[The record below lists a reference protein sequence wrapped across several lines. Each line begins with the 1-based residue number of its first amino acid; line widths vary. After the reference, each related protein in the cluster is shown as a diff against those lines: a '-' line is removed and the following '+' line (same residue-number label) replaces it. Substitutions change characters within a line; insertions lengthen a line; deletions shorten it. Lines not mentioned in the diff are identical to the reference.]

1 MKTKTSTIQ
10 TLLFVFFC
18 FVLTASLFAQTPNAT
33 PKTGKK
39 NTPEVPEGNSRK
51 LTEKT
56 RQTLKKWSA
65 KQKLPISASKTFS
78 QQEVASLLT
87 NHGRFLQ
94 SRSLSKIKNEQT
106 ALPGSHM
113 MIPVVR
119 RKVRSPNPIINGGG
133 QRVLGTPLT
142 RLYVDGIATTG
153 ANDGSTWEDA
163 FLELADALRFAE
175 GNPEVEE
182 IWVAYGIYKPKHR
195 ASDGSAANP
204 ADRDNA
210 FKLVP
215 NVKIYGGFYGNETA
229 VSERDL
235 RNSDYVD
242 VFGQDDG
249 DAYATILSGDFEGN
263 DTPDFA
269 SHTENA
275 YHVVLSLGEVGS
287 ALLDG
292 VTITGGYANT
302 ETGITVG
309 AQNVNRGSGAGMVI
323 ISSAPMLNN
332 IFFRQNKTLGNGG
345 AILAYSS
352 PFILTNAIIAYNS
365 SVTGGVFLENSSPF
379 ITNATITGNTAD
391 DGGGIAT
398 YGSGAPQIRNT
409 IIWGN
414 TTNNVMVDG
423 AIPSYYN
430 SLIEGSGG
438 SGVDWVA
445 AFGMDEDNNLD
456 EDPQFFDATY
466 GMYGLKPSSPAIN
479 AGSNGF
485 FDPVETPDLGGID
498 TDIRG
503 TLRITKMQ
511 VDMGAVESLYDVL
524 TTVLEP
530 TDGRLY
536 VIKGGTG
543 DETGQSW
550 EHAAPEVADAL
561 VAARLNPDI
570 TEIWVA
576 GGTYR
581 PLYRPDDLSKPDPVS
596 RYNAFV
602 LVEGVKVYGGF
613 AGDEE
618 SLDERELSIKENA
631 SILSAD
637 FNGDDEFDFNEGDI
651 AGMEENA
658 FHLIYAVQTGNA
670 VLDGFIIEGASTYTD
685 ESEEP
690 EEVLDDYIFINE
702 IYTSPALGS
711 GATFLLSSV
720 TLSHITLR
728 NNLSLSGG
736 GVVSILSDVLIHNSS
751 VYNNVSD
758 FFGGGITAFYSDVDI
773 INVTVTENFCYSIG
787 AGILSVNGYNKI
799 SNTISYDNFLF
810 NGPPVDFLS
819 DNEDSEIS
827 NSLIG
832 GSGGSG
838 VDWETYLGIDAGG
851 NLDEDPVFKDV
862 VAKDFSLTA
871 CSRAINGGDNGF
883 YSGSDSPNLSLVT
896 KDLAGNERF
905 YSELIDMGAYEFQSD
920 PSSGTPTLAG
930 DGKESYYT
938 FTDNTPHTF
947 MAQNGICEV
956 ELLTLEPDALA
967 GEVYAAV
974 WVDTEVM
981 SFNGAFYVQRHFDIE
996 PSEDAETATAKVTL
1010 YFTQEEFNAFNL
1022 LMDAEEEYLPTGN
1035 VLDGNED
1042 ERIENLR
1049 IYQFHG
1055 PTCYCSS
1062 DPSSYTGG
1070 RTAITPDEVIWNSE
1084 KNRWEVTFYAD
1095 GFSGFF
1101 AGTASQSPL
1110 PVRLVSFDGKLT
1122 DDKKVRLDWNVA
1134 EQENIQ
1140 AYVVEY
1146 SANGKNF
1153 NDIGMKMANTLSDA
1167 KYSYTDSVARSVSQ
1181 AYYRLRIMEM
1191 DGKKAYSRMVAVKLP
1206 DTGKMVVYPIPAKNE
1221 VWIDWRQS
1229 DVNFAEF
1236 IDVNGKVLKR
1246 IQKLEA
1252 LQQIDISGL
1261 PKGVFLMRGSGH
1273 VTMKLVKE

>member
-1 MKTKTSTIQ
+1 MKKKTFTTKS
-10 TLLFVFFC
+10 LLLAFFY
-18 FVLTASLFAQTPNAT
+18 FVLTASLFAQIQNAA
-33 PKTGKK
+33 PKTGRK
-39 NTPEVPEGNSRK
+39 NIPEVPEGNSKK
-51 LTEKT
+51 LSEKT
-56 RQTLKKWSA
+56 KQTLKKWSA
-65 KQKLPISASKTFS
+65 RQKLPVTANKTFS

-87 NHGRFLQ
+87 NQGRFLK
-94 SRSLSKIKNEQT
+94 SRSLSKIKNEQP

-113 MIPVVR
+113 RAPVVQ
-119 RKVRSPNPIINGGG
+119 RKVRSPHPIVNSGG
-133 QRVLGTPLT
+133 QRVLDTPLT

-153 ANDGSTWEDA
+153 ADDGSTWENA

-175 GNPEVEE
+175 ANPEVEE
-182 IWVAYGIYKPKHR
+182 IWVAYGTYKPKHR

-204 ADRDNA
+204 VDRDNA

-215 NVKIYGGFYGNETA
+215 NVKIYGGFYGDETA

-242 VFGQDDG
+242 IFGEEDG
-249 DAYATILSGDFEGN
+249 SAYATILSGDFEGD

-275 YHVVLSLGEVGS
+275 YHVVLSLGDVGS

-292 VTITGGYANT
+292 VTIKGGYANT
-302 ETGITVG
+302 ETDLTIGEHT
-309 AQNVNRGSGAGMVI
+309 VNRGSGAGMAI

-332 IFFRQNKTLGNGG
+332 IFLRQNKTLGSGG
-345 AILAYSS
+345 AILAFSS
-352 PFILTNAIIAYNS
+352 PFVLTNAIIATNS
-365 SVTGGVFLENSSPF
+365 SIVGSVFMEDSSPF
-379 ITNATITGNTAD
+379 ITNTTITGNTAD
-391 DGGGIAT
+391 DGGGVAN
-398 YGSGAPQIRNT
+398 YGTGAPQIRNT
-409 IIWGN
+409 IVWGN
-414 TTNNVMVDG
+414 TTNIFVDG
-423 AIPSYYN
+423 ESPLYYN
-430 SLIEGSGG
+430 SIIQGSGG
-438 SGVDWVA
+438 SGVDWVT
-445 AFGMDEDNNLD
+445 AFGTDEGNNLD
-456 EDPQFFDATY
+456 ADPQFFDATY

-479 AGSNGF
+479 TGNNIF
-485 FDPVETPDLGGID
+485 FDPGETPDLNGIA

-503 TLRITKMQ
+503 TLRITKTT

-536 VIKGGTG
+536 VVKGGAG

-550 EHAAPEVADAL
+550 EHAAPEFAEAL
-561 VAARLNPDI
+561 LAARLNPDI

-576 GGTYR
+576 GGTYH
-581 PLYRPDDLSKPDPVS
+581 PLYRPDDLSKTDPVS

-618 SLDERELSIKENA
+618 SLEERDLSIQGNA

-637 FNGDDEFDFNEGDI
+637 FNGDDEFDFNEGNTT
-651 AGMEENA
+651 GLEENA
-658 FHLIYAVQTGNA
+658 FHLVYAVQTSDV
-670 VLDGFIIEGASTYTD
+670 VLDGFTIEGANMFPD
-685 ESEEP
+685 EEEDP
-690 EEVLDDYIFINE
+690 EEVLDEAIFINE
-702 IYTSPALGS
+702 IYTSVALGS
-711 GATFLLSSV
+711 GAAFLLSSV

-728 NNLSLSGG
+728 NNLSFSGG
-736 GVVSILSDVLIHNSS
+736 GIVSFGSQLLIHNSS
-751 VYNNVSD
+751 VYNNVSG
-758 FFGGGITAFYSDVDI
+758 FFGGGITAFYSELGIV
-773 INVTVTENFCYSIG
+773 NVTVTENLCFSAG
-787 AGILSVNGYNKI
+787 AGILSAVGYT
-799 SNTISYDNFLF
+799 SVANTISYDNFLLG
-810 NGPPVDFLS
+810 GPPVDFLS
-819 DNEDSEIS
+819 DNEYSEIS

-838 VDWETYLGIDAGG
+838 IDWDTFMGIDAGG
-851 NLDEDPVFKDV
+851 NLDEDPVFKNV
-862 VAKDFSLTA
+862 LAKDFSLTA
-871 CSRAINGGDNGF
+871 CSRAVNSGNNGF
-883 YSGSDSPNLSLVT
+883 YSGSDSPDLSSVT
-896 KDLAGNERF
+896 KDLVGNERV
-905 YSELIDMGAYEFQSD
+905 YNELVDMGAYEFQSD

-956 ELLTLEPDALA
+956 ELLTLEPDDLA

-974 WVDTEVM
+974 WVDPEVM
-981 SFNGAFYVQRHFDIE
+981 SFNDAFYVQRHFDIE

-1010 YFTQEEFNAFNL
+1010 YFTQAEFDAFNL
-1022 LMDAEEEYLPTGN
+1022 KVTEEEYLPTGN
-1035 VLDGNED
+1035 PVDED
-1042 ERIENLR
+1042 ERKDNLR

-1070 RTAITPDEVIWNSE
+1070 RTVITPDEIVWNSE
-1084 KNRWEVTFYAD
+1084 KERWEVTFYAD

-1122 DDKKVRLDWNVA
+1122 EDKKVRLDWNVA

-1191 DGKKAYSRMVAVKLP
+1191 DGKKAYSRMVTVKLP
-1206 DTGKMVVYPIPAKNE
+1206 NAGKMVIYPVPAKNE
-1221 VWIDWRQS
+1221 IWIDWKQS
-1229 DVNFAEF
+1229 NANFAEF

-1246 IQKLEA
+1246 IQRLEA
-1252 LQQIDISGL
+1252 LQQIDISGF
-1261 PKGVFLMRGSGH
+1261 PKGTFLIRAADNL
-1273 VTMKLVKE
+1273 TLKLVKE